1 MWDILKQ
8 EKDQYVSLIKDIT
21 YINEASDELS
31 LHHDYSINSRL
42 VQQLT
47 DYINEIGN
55 PDMSVD
61 KMINIVTQEEISPF
75 DTEYLL
81 NCLYF
86 GEKLL
91 QDFNHERLLIR
102 LQEETLYYSLMILIY
117 LFLVKLKL
125 RLMKM
130 PRLSLMV
137 FMNICLVISCTL
149 TLLNLFTCIF
159 DLTLIKTTDRPVQ
172 DVELKKIL
180 SWEIL
185 P

>member
-1 MWDILKQ
+1 
-8 EKDQYVSLIKDIT
+8 
-21 YINEASDELS
+21 
-31 LHHDYSINSRL
+31 
-42 VQQLT
+42 
-47 DYINEIGN
+47 
-55 PDMSVD
+55 
-61 KMINIVTQEEISPF
+61 MI
-75 DTEYLL
+75 
-81 NCLYF
+81 
-86 GEKLL
+86 
-91 QDFNHERLLIR
+91 LLIH

-125 RLMKM
+125 RLMKI
-130 PRLSLMV
+130 PRLSLMGFV
-137 FMNICLVISCTL
+137 NICLVISCTL